1 MLDTKKKKK
10 KKKRKEKKKSLQQPV
25 QTWVISM
32 N

>member
-1 MLDTKKKKK
+1 MLDTKKKRK